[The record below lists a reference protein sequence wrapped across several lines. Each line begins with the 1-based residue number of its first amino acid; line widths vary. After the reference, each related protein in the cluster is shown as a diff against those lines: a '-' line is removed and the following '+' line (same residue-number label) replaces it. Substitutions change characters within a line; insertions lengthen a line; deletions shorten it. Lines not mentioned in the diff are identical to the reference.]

1 MNNKQREDNILQHQ
15 LWLGIKP
22 HIKYVVLG
30 LICAGLAQV
39 INIKILDQT
48 RLVVDAS
55 TITRDIRVLNRVSL
69 FVLFGFLLK
78 FAFTFGNLYWLQ
90 LASNRFTRDLRDRV
104 FVHLQELSLSYY
116 SQRRTGGL
124 ISLLTNDINAIASGG
139 TLLKDMVAAPLGA
152 VGGLFMLF
160 YYSWK
165 LALIALL
172 LVPVMA
178 WVIRGIGRRIRR
190 ISAVSQ
196 GRLEEV
202 TATMQECIAG
212 IRVIKAF
219 TAEPREISKF
229 KEQNFGAYKATM
241 KGVVATATLKPLIEQ
256 IGACGI
262 AFVLWMGGRLIVDGQ
277 LTFGALASFLLMLN
291 LVAQSMQQVGGLNST
306 RQQMLAA
313 AERIFRDILNHPAT
327 DHDDLSMKPMP
338 AIKGDIR
345 FDHINFSYGEEQAVL
360 QDVNF
365 TIAPGKVVAL
375 VGPSGSGKSTMADLI
390 PRFYTPTSGKVYI
403 DGIDISQV
411 SLSSLR
417 KQIGIVPQETMLFA
431 GTIRD
436 NIAYGRPDAT
446 DDQVVEAAKAAN
458 ADIFI
463 ERMPDKYLT
472 TVGERGIRVSG
483 GERQRIAIARAIL
496 NNPRVLILDEA
507 TSSLDTASEKLVQD
521 ALDKLMQARSTLVIA
536 HRLSTVIHAD
546 MILVLDRGQIIERG
560 THAELIELGGT
571 YAGLFK
577 TQFS

>member
-1 MNNKQREDNILQHQ
+1 MELQRQ
-15 LWLGIKP
+15 LWIGIKP
-22 HIKYVVLG
+22 HAKYVFMG
-30 LICAGLAQV
+30 LICAGLAQA

-55 TITRDIRVLNRVSL
+55 TITKDIGVLNRVSL

-78 FAFTFGNLYWLQ
+78 FAFTFGHLYWLQ
-90 LASNRFTRDLRDRV
+90 LASNRFTKDLRDRV
-104 FVHLQELSLSYY
+104 FVHLQGLSLSYY

-124 ISLLTNDINAIASGG
+124 ISLLTNDINAIANGG
-139 TLLKDMVAAPLGA
+139 ALLKDMVASPVGA
-152 VGGLFMLF
+152 IGGLSMLF

-165 LALIALL
+165 LAFIALFI
-172 LVPVMA
+172 VPIMA
-178 WVIRGIGRRIRR
+178 LVIRGIGRRIRK
-190 ISAVSQ
+190 ISALSQ

-229 KEQNFGAYKATM
+229 KQQNYGAYRATM
-241 KGVVATATLKPLIEQ
+241 QGVIATATLKPLIEQ
-256 IGACGI
+256 IGAFGI

-306 RQQMLAA
+306 RQQVLAA

-327 DHDDLSMKPMP
+327 DHDDPNMNPMP

-345 FDHINFSYGEEQAVL
+345 FKHVSFTYGDDNPEVL
-360 QDVNF
+360 QDVDF
-365 TIAPGKVVAL
+365 SMSPGKVVAL

-390 PRFYTPTSGKVYI
+390 PRFYILSSGQVLI
-403 DGIDISQV
+403 DGVDTSTV

-431 GTIRD
+431 GNIRD

-446 DDQVVEAAKAAN
+446 DQEVIEAAQAAN
-458 ADIFI
+458 AHMFI
-463 ERMPDKYLT
+463 ERMPNGYQT
-472 TVGERGIRVSG
+472 TVGERGVRVSG

-521 ALDKLMQARSTLVIA
+521 ALDKLMQARTTLVIA

-546 MILVLDRGQIIERG
+546 LILVLDRGRIIERG
-560 THAELIELGGT
+560 THAELIELGGM